1 MRAEA
6 QSLVA
11 EAQLTNLTRQKFKE
25 AYDLHTAAVIERAEK
40 QILLAKQARRLLM
53 LLDDTP
59 IVPGDA
65 HASFTGAEE
74 ARDILGRA
82 EEELREWSPSGLE
95 AVESNAGALA
105 SNAMPN
111 TMAAS
116 DAGNERPFSYA
127 GNHYE
132 ETSTLS
138 TIERTESGVLPEGER
153 LRHQGY

>member
-1 MRAEA
+1 
-6 QSLVA
+6 
-11 EAQLTNLTRQKFKE
+11 
-25 AYDLHTAAVIERAEK
+25 
-40 QILLAKQARRLLM
+40 M

-65 HASFTGAEE
+65 HPSFTGVEE

-82 EEELREWSPSGLE
+82 EEELRDWSPSGLE

-111 TMAAS
+111 TTTS
-116 DAGNERPFSYA
+116 EAGNERPFSYA

-138 TIERTESGVLPEGER
+138 TVEPVESGVLPEGER
-153 LRHQGY
+153 LRHNGY

>member
-65 HASFTGAEE
+65 HASFAGAEE

-111 TMAAS
+111 TTTS
-116 DAGNERPFSYA
+116 EAGGERPFSYA
-127 GNHYE
+127 GNHYQ

-138 TIERTESGVLPEGER
+138 RADTVESGVLPEGER
-153 LRHQGY
+153 LRHTGY